1 MGCQAWPV
9 ICNSSGN
16 QNRWHRTSRL
26 DGPEELFHLLHVSY
40 FGGELTGTL
49 ALHCVAASSAQEP
62 QRCVQS
68 QAGRKGGRLAGGS
81 NWASLANLTDG
92 GIMLQFMQAS
102 SMRASN
108 RWSKPRQAPQWSWK
122 SSASAGGQA
131 AATILLHGHL
141 EARNPQGARPKSME
155 PPGTEVPTE
164 YTQRNT
170 RPDWERGRASFFFFF
185 FPETPLFH
193 ANVEGQL
200 QREQKTVSFLNKRRL
215 Q

>member
-1 MGCQAWPV
+1 MQSIKSESGPAAASPKPGDKRGLGRQAWPV

-16 QNRWHRTSRL
+16 QNRWHCTSRL

-92 GIMLQFMQAS
+92 GIMLQAS

-122 SSASAGGQA
+122 SSASARGQA

-141 EARNPQGARPKSME
+141 EARNPQGARPKRSAHR
-155 PPGTEVPTE
+155 VHSKKH
-164 YTQRNT
+164 QT
-170 RPDWERGRASFFFFF
+170 RLGEGAGFLFFFFF
-185 FPETPLFH
+185 FRNTTIP
-193 ANVEGQL
+193 
-200 QREQKTVSFLNKRRL
+200 RKC
-215 Q
+215 